1 VHRPYNGKMQ
11 ERFLQANGIRI
22 RYLDWEGS
30 GQDLV
35 LVHPTGFV
43 ADIWLP
49 LAQRL
54 CSRFHVVAPDVRGH
68 GDTEKPAD
76 YTMALLVQDMAAFI
90 DEAGL
95 VDPIGV
101 GHSAGATTIAALEA
115 ERSSTFRA
123 AVLMEPVLNYDKKP
137 ESLGTELSDLAA
149 NTLKRRAIWP
159 SRAAALDSYS
169 SRPPFETWNETALRE
184 YVRHA
189 FADQPDG
196 TVELKCTPEA
206 ESRMYVNGPQTV
218 DAGDVTPRVH
228 CPVLLIRGQESL
240 ALSLSR
246 FERTAK
252 LMANCQSATIPG
264 GHFAPFEQMQLAG
277 DEIVRFL
284 SEIEG
289 GSGAIAGRNQESSD

>member
-1 VHRPYNGKMQ
+1 MQ

-30 GQDLV
+30 GPDLV
-35 LVHPTGFV
+35 LIHPTGFG

-90 DEAGL
+90 AEAGL

-115 ERSSTFRA
+115 ERPGTFRA
-123 AVLMEPVLNYDKKP
+123 AVLMEPVLNYDRKP
-137 ESLGTELSDLAA
+137 ETLGTELSDLAA
-149 NTLKRRAIWP
+149 STLKRRSVWP
-159 SRAAALDSYS
+159 SRAAALDSYA
-169 SRPPFETWNETALRE
+169 SRPPFGTWNETALRE

-189 FADQPDG
+189 FADRPDG
-196 TVELKCTPEA
+196 TVELKCSPES

-218 DAGDVTPRVH
+218 DAGEVIPKLR
-228 CPVLLIRGQESL
+228 CAVLLIRGQESP
-240 ALSLSR
+240 ALSQSR

-252 LMANCQSATIPG
+252 LIPDCQSAKIPG

-284 SEIEG
+284 GELD
-289 GSGAIAGRNQESSD
+289 GSRAIARQSQESSG